1 MENVLF
7 SEHEIAACDTMLSES
22 AVRNYF
28 GASIQCIDNTLLQWT
43 EYFRVLNPSLPPQS
57 PAFQSELND
66 FLAEHRLPNIGN
78 WIFYPWLNTAV
89 RILPIA
95 EFRHVRYSR
104 NKNKIKESEQ
114 NELLTKT
121 VGIIGLS
128 VGQTVGI
135 TMAMEGTFGKIKI
148 ADFDV
153 LDLSNMNRLRAG
165 VHQIGLP
172 KTSLLAR
179 SIVEMDPYMEVVL
192 FPHGINEDNLP
203 AFLSGLDLLI
213 EESDSLEIKI
223 HSRKA
228 ARARAIPVIMD
239 TSDRGMLDVERFDI
253 EKDRP
258 LFHGLVEQIDTLDL
272 NILSPQQRMQILMQL
287 VDYSKLSTRLKESYA
302 LLGTELVTWPQ
313 LASDV
318 MAGGGHA
325 AEAARRILLGQS
337 MPSGRYY
344 VELDKSSV

>member
-89 RILPIA
+89 RILPKA

-114 NELLTKT
+114 NELFTKT

-128 VGQTVGI
+128 VGQTVGV
-135 TMAMEGTFGKIKI
+135 TMAMEGSFGRIKI

-172 KTSLLAR
+172 KTTLLAR
-179 SIVEMDPYMEVVL
+179 AIVEMDPFMEVIL
-192 FPHGINEDNLP
+192 FPDGITAENLSN
-203 AFLSGLDLLI
+203 FTDGLDLLM
-213 EESDSLEIKI
+213 EESDSLEVKI
-223 HSRKA
+223 ESRKWA
-228 ARARAIPVIMD
+228 KKQGIPVIMD
-239 TSDRGMLDVERFDI
+239 TSDRGMLDVERFDN
-253 EKDRP
+253 EKDRA
-258 LFHGLVEQIDTLDL
+258 LFHGLVPNIESIDIST
-272 NILSPQQRMQILMQL
+272 ISSEQRMQILMQL
-287 VDYSKLSTRLKESYA
+287 VDYPNLSDRLKESYA
-302 LLGTELVTWPQ
+302 LLGSELVTWPQ
-313 LASDV
+313 LAADV

-325 AEAARRILLGQS
+325 AEAARRILLNLP